1 MWRITSIIDLVNDYD
16 MDKLVIGSKGCYAVL
31 FYNTVTKESE
41 EMFIESGVGYFSCT
55 VNCKKRKFQYYY
67 EVMKFI
73 CSRYDW
79 DFEHIN
85 SVLIVSDKY
94 FMKVEEK
101 LELLSPFKVL
111 AVYRYGTN
119 NSSVITLK
127 DMFDLHKVSI
137 KDGEVRV
144 SDARFKLLCSEDEFK
159 IAYTKYKIA
168 RGKVN
173 VE

>member
-1 MWRITSIIDLVNDYD
+1 MWRITSIIDLESSYD
-16 MDKLVIGSKGCYAVL
+16 IDKLIIGGTGDYAVL
-31 FYNTVTKESE
+31 FYNTVTRKSE
-41 EMFIESGVGYFSCT
+41 EMFIESRVGYFSCT
-55 VNCKKRKFQYYY
+55 INRKKHEFEYWFQ
-67 EVMKFI
+67 VAKFI

-79 DFEHIN
+79 DFEKTS
-85 SVLIVSDKY
+85 SVLLVSDKY

-101 LELLSPFKVL
+101 LEMLSPFKVL

-127 DMFDLHKVSI
+127 DMFDLYEVFI

-144 SDARFKLLCSEDEFK
+144 SDARFKILCSEDEFK
-159 IAYTKYKIA
+159 VAYTKYCIM
-168 RGKVN
+168 RGKKD

>member
-1 MWRITSIIDLVNDYD
+1 MWRIISIIDLDNDYD
-16 MDKLVIGSKGCYAVL
+16 MDKLILGTKGNYAVL
-31 FYNTVTKESE
+31 FYNTVTKNSG
-41 EMFIESGVGYFSCT
+41 EMFIVSGVGYFSCT
-55 VNCKKRKFQYYY
+55 VNCKKREFQYYY

-73 CSRYDW
+73 CSLYDW
-79 DFEHIN
+79 DFEHIS
-85 SVLIVSDKY
+85 SVLIVSDKH

-127 DMFDLHKVSI
+127 DMFDLYKVSI

-144 SDARFKLLCSEDEFK
+144 SDARFRLLCSEDEFK

-168 RGKVN
+168 RGKIN

>member
-1 MWRITSIIDLVNDYD
+1 MWRVTSIIDLVNGYD
-16 MDKLVIGSKGCYAVL
+16 MDKLVIGNKGCYAVL
-31 FYNTVTKESE
+31 FYNTVTKNSE

-55 VNCKKRKFQYYY
+55 INCKKREFQYWH

-79 DFEHIN
+79 DFEHIS

-127 DMFDLHKVSI
+127 DMFDLHKVSV
-137 KDGEVRV
+137 KDGEVRIC
-144 SDARFKLLCSEDEFK
+144 DARFKLLCSEDEFK
-159 IAYTKYKIA
+159 VAYTKYKIA

-173 VE
+173 VK

>member
-1 MWRITSIIDLVNDYD
+1 MWRITSIIDLVNGYD
-16 MDKLVIGSKGCYAVL
+16 MDKLVIGNKGCYAVL

-55 VNCKKRKFQYYY
+55 VNCKKREFQYYY

-101 LELLSPFKVL
+101 LKMLSPFKEFP
-111 AVYRYGTN
+111 VYRYGN
-119 NSSVITLK
+119 NSSAVTLK
-127 DMFDLHKVSI
+127 DMFDSYDVAVKN
-137 KDGEVRV
+137 GEVRV
-144 SDARFKLLCSEDEFK
+144 CDARFKLLCSEDEFK
-159 IAYTKYKIA
+159 VAYTKYCIM
-168 RGKVN
+168 RGKIN